1 MEIQVYLLQNQIIQK
16 TIIIY
21 KIEMKKSNII
31 KNTDINKE
39 NPNTGVTSLST
50 VLSSLGVSLSTL
62 VF

>member
-1 MEIQVYLLQNQIIQK
+1 
-16 TIIIY
+16 
-21 KIEMKKSNII
+21 MKKSNII